1 MKKINSIL
9 LAMMVI
15 IGCCLSFMITVFA
28 ETAPM
33 DETPRVISSTAIGT
47 PKFDIQ
53 SILEEKVTKEC
64 VDESYGASS
73 LERPQEYTYDTSI
86 YLLEYNVSTE
96 YWDTVSEMT
105 YKGMTDALDSGHPT
119 IYVPIFGEIADTK
132 GNMLN
137 RVIGHIKLSYD
148 WTADD
153 YKFRMTLYNLTSEDF
168 KDKKNVWFYETIV
181 DYLNDRK
188 EIAQQ
193 VLLIQC
199 PTAESHGSEQ
209 IALIQTE
216 NNTAI
221 LDISNTLRV
230 ETDET
235 QTNQSFAYSI
245 SEYITLRKNVE
256 SNQNAK
262 PTYDFKLLYWLL
274 ILPIGVAAFL
284 IVKKFYKRSAK

>member
-199 PTAESHGSEQ
+199 PTAGSHGSEQ

-274 ILPIGVAAFL
+274 ILPIGVAVFL

>member
-1 MKKINSIL
+1 MKKINCIL
-9 LAMMVI
+9 LAIIII
-15 IGCCLSFMITVFA
+15 IGCCLSFMINVFA
-28 ETAPM
+28 EASPI
-33 DETPRVISSTAIGT
+33 DETSRAIPSTAIGT
-47 PKFDIQ
+47 PKLDIQ
-53 SILEEKVTKEC
+53 SILEEKVTKEI
-64 VDESYGASS
+64 VDERYGMFSV
-73 LERPQEYTYDTSI
+73 ERPQEYTYDTSI

-105 YKGMTDALDSGHPT
+105 YKGITDALYSDYPT

-132 GNMLN
+132 GNLLE

-153 YKFRMTLYNLTSEDF
+153 YKFGMTLYNLTSEDF
-168 KDKKNVWFYETIV
+168 KDKKNVWFYEKIV

>member
-1 MKKINSIL
+1 M
-9 LAMMVI
+9 
-15 IGCCLSFMITVFA
+15 
-28 ETAPM
+28 
-33 DETPRVISSTAIGT
+33 
-47 PKFDIQ
+47 
-53 SILEEKVTKEC
+53 
-64 VDESYGASS
+64 
-73 LERPQEYTYDTSI
+73 
-86 YLLEYNVSTE
+86 
-96 YWDTVSEMT
+96 
-105 YKGMTDALDSGHPT
+105 
-119 IYVPIFGEIADTK
+119 
-132 GNMLN
+132 
-137 RVIGHIKLSYD
+137 SYD

-168 KDKKNVWFYETIV
+168 KDKKNVWFYEKIV

-199 PTAESHGSEQ
+199 PTAGSHGSEQ

-235 QTNQSFAYSI
+235 QTNQSFVYSI

-274 ILPIGVAAFL
+274 ILPIGVAVFL